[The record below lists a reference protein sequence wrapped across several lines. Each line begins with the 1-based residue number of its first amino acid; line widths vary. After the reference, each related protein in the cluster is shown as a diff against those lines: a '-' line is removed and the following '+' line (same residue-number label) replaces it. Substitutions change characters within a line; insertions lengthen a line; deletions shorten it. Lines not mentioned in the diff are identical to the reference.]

1 MRNLI
6 LHNPRCAKS
15 RETLK
20 LLQERGIDIEIVE
33 YLGQPPGK
41 DELREICRLL
51 GKKPL
56 QIMRTQE
63 ELFSELGLSTDNG
76 YSDEQWLDVLARH
89 SKLLERPIV
98 VHKGRAVI
106 GRPPQNVLGIL

>member
-1 MRNLI
+1 MQNTI
-6 LHNPRCAKS
+6 YHNPRCSKS

-20 LLQERGIDIEIVE
+20 LLQDRGVSVDIVE

-41 DELREICRLL
+41 SELREICRLL

-56 QIMRTQE
+56 EIIRTKE
-63 ELFSELGLSTDNG
+63 ELFSELGLSVDNG
-76 YSDEQWLDVLARH
+76 YTDEQWLDVLAHH

-98 VHKGRAVI
+98 IYGGRAAI
-106 GRPPQNVLGIL
+106 GRPPQDVLAIL

>member
-6 LHNPRCAKS
+6 LHNPRCSKS

-20 LLQERGIDIEIVE
+20 LLQERGIELEIVE
-33 YLGQPPGK
+33 YLGQPPSK